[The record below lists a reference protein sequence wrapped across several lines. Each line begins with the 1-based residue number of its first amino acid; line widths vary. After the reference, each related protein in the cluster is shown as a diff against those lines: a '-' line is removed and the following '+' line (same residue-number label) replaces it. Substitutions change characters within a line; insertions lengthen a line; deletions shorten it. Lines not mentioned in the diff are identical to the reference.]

1 MLYTVNNRHMNK
13 HIPEKIIQLSL
24 QFIRVILKRFFR
36 NLDNNLPSWKTEIKI
51 ACHFLSDCK
60 FCSFWQIFNPI
71 LPIFIGQIF
80 IVAYGQILKN
90 NFAIWSFWLWRQ
102 RDLRD
107 AKQKK
112 EEGEKFDNIF
122 HCSGNFICLGFRIY
136 CLIIKVVEE
145 IFCEYS
151 LTQIHSGKMRNDRK
165 PILAAFIV
173 FFKKWA
179 KPGLIFVYFCSFHM
193 TNLVQIND
201 KSVDGVLGTR
211 TRDSRMVGA
220 DKSTELWRHPF
231 LVFTV
236 SFYFSPTCNCLLHG
250 LELWSSG

>member
-1 MLYTVNNRHMNK
+1 MDVSMS
-13 HIPEKIIQLSL
+13 I
-24 QFIRVILKRFFR
+24 
-36 NLDNNLPSWKTEIKI
+36 
-51 ACHFLSDCK
+51 FLSGFK

-71 LPIFIGQIF
+71 LAIFIGQIF